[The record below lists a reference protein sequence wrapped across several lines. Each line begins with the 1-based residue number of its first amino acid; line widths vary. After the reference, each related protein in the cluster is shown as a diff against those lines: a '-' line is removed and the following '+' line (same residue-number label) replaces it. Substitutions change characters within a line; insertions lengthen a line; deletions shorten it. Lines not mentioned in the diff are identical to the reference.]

1 MEMLLWAPQIEAD
14 MKRNAK
20 WSDRTSNAR
29 QTLQVFVIQNGNNV
43 ILIAKQHMAYGK
55 YLELKNQGK
64 YAIVMPTLR
73 RYNQRVWSGVRGAVQ

>member
-1 MEMLLWAPQIEAD
+1 MEMLLWAPQIEAE

-20 WSDRTSNAR
+20 WTDRTSNAR
-29 QTLQVFVIQNGNNV
+29 QTLQVFVVQDGDKV
-43 ILIAKQHMAYGK
+43 FLFAKQHMAYGK

-73 RYNQRVWSGVRGAVQ
+73 RYFPRVWGGIRSAVK